1 MSCAPWSAHQ
11 IDGAASWLT
20 AATGYLVVDVADLL
34 LQITDAGIAELDRAA
49 VAAGGTG
56 TSELLLMGH
65 AQAIPKI
72 GELLRGV
79 VAIKSHAPMVGAL
92 L

>member
-1 MSCAPWSAHQ
+1 MQ
-11 IDGAASWLT
+11 
-20 AATGYLVVDVADLL
+20 VAD
-34 LQITDAGIAELDRAA
+34 AVVAELHRSA

-56 TSELLLMGH
+56 TSELLLVGH

-79 VAIKSHAPMVGAL
+79 VAIKSHAPMVGAML
-92 L
+92 